1 MHRLKGIIF
10 SLRGVLLKSGTV
22 DKRKQDEIVKLL
34 KYLISVGI
42 KPALVSNT
50 PWELTRQNGEK
61 IPFQTY
67 LSELCGC
74 ELAYYQKGMNIISK
88 QNSESM
94 NKILGDHGW
103 KRSEVIYI
111 GNTHHDVIA
120 ASSGRF
126 PFINA
131 DWHSRGSIYGF
142 KFSSPKDVARFIDC
156 CYLIPKD
163 WFWGLNI
170 NGLRVYSIAPLAE
183 HSRYYPSGAIY
194 SSDAK
199 SVVKGGTG
207 QTRFWGLLMA
217 ARIHLSGIGD
227 EANYYAPYPGHRV
240 NSQKATLM
248 NAIKILSG
256 PLRAKYIHDLIDRH
270 SDAEKSQKIR
280 IEKRNP
286 TIQNQLNT
294 IRLNPNPTKNE
305 HDQEKYKKFPSIKGK
320 TVLVVDDIC
329 TEGYSLETA
338 RAFLEAA
345 DAKVILVSWLKTPGG
360 SHYHAIKALEVP
372 IGSPTK
378 EYTAGE
384 CGMRIH
390 QIDSGIINADADK
403 QIAEAYEKY
412 QDWDWP
418 TGI

>member
-10 SLRGVLLKSGTV
+10 SLREVLVKSGAV
-22 DKRKQDEIVKLL
+22 DKPKQDEIVKLL
-34 KYLISVGI
+34 RYLISVGI
-42 KPALVSNT
+42 KPVLVSNT

-61 IPFQTY
+61 TPFQKH
-67 LSELCGC
+67 LSELCDC
-74 ELAYYQKGMNIISK
+74 DLAYYQKGVNIISK
-88 QNSESM
+88 QNSKSM

-111 GNTHHDVIA
+111 GNSDQDVIA
-120 ASSGRF
+120 ASSGRL

-131 DWHSRGSIYGF
+131 NWHSSGSVYGF

-163 WFWGLNI
+163 WFWGLSS

-183 HSRYYPSGAIY
+183 HSKYYPSGAIY
-194 SSDAK
+194 SADAK
-199 SVVKGGTG
+199 SVVKGGQG

-256 PLRAKYIHDLIDRH
+256 PLRAKYIHDLIERH
-270 SDAEKSQKIR
+270 STARKSQMLR
-280 IEKRNP
+280 MAGQGP
-286 TIQNQLNT
+286 TIVNQLNT
-294 IRLNPNPTKNE
+294 IRLNPNPTRYE
-305 HDQEKYKKFPSIKGK
+305 HDQVKYKKFPSIKGK

-329 TEGYSLETA
+329 TEGYSLEAA

-345 DAKVILVSWLKTPGG
+345 GANVILVSWLKTPGG
-360 SHYHAIKALEVP
+360 NHYHAIDSLEVP
-372 IGSPTK
+372 IGNPTRQ
-378 EYTAGE
+378 YTAGE
-384 CGMRIH
+384 HRLLKH
-390 QIDSGIINADADK
+390 NIDSGIINADADQ
-403 QIAEAYEKY
+403 QIAEAYKKY
-412 QDWDWP
+412 LNWDWP
-418 TGI
+418 REI